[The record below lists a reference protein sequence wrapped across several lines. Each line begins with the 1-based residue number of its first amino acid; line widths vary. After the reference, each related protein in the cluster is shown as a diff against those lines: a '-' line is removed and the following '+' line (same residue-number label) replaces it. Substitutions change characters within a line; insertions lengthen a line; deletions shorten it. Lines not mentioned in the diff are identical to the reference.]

1 MPSGMPMA
9 QPRIVPRFEF
19 ARTGELV
26 GAVVMKTVC
35 MPWLLDE
42 MTVWTVTTTAGMMA
56 ASEVEDVLAR
66 GAVMIDGPA
75 AELVVGEMTLLLLE
89 AERGAIVG
97 PCDGVDT
104 CVGVDTATG
113 VFEGVFDEARGVLGG
128 ALNGAAPMVVKA
140 LPSASAKKI
149 VSAVVQ
155 QSQDRFPSQQYRP
168 GEHWSIA
175 SLPVAVPSTK
185 VVS

>member
-1 MPSGMPMA
+1 MA

-56 ASEVEDVLAR
+56 ASEVENVLAR

-89 AERGAIVG
+89 VEGGAIVG
-97 PCDGVDT
+97 PCD
-104 CVGVDTATG
+104 GVDTATG